1 MPSALEKLVKILKL
15 ERNQGFKN
23 KAVIGGLGA
32 FSEKWTPEAHQQ
44 ARIEMH
50 HLLVDDLAQLMEGY
64 DGIGGEMKRQET
76 VSYMLDRIMMRIEQ
90 PREDFQPRYNWQKT
104 ERKKSRKPP
113 RRKPE
118 KRSRRAPSKPKR
130 RTKSKPTYDDRPL
143 PPAPPAEN
151 DLPPEP
157 RLERPPRQP
166 RPAMDM
172 DEAADVMRGLAAEIT
187 VVKGIGSKMAEKLAR
202 LNIERVEDMLY
213 YLPTRYDD
221 YTRLLP
227 LYKLTPNTVTTVV
240 GTVRGS
246 HIRAGGGG
254 RKDFAYT
261 LDDGTGEMLVTCFGQ
276 RWLRNKIRDG
286 HQLVLSGKV
295 TQYRGKLQMTNPE
308 WEPLESD
315 NLKARGIVPVYR
327 LTEGLNAGRLRRMM
341 QDIIDFWAARLPDYI
356 PEAVLERNDLADV
369 GWALRNLHFPDGW
382 DHLAHARRRYTFDE
396 LLLMQ
401 LGMLGN
407 RREWQS
413 VPAEP
418 IPVDDE
424 WLEQFL
430 AAVFPYELTN
440 AQRRSV
446 NEIQKD
452 IADAVPMNR
461 LLQGDVGSGK
471 TAVAMVGLACAYQA
485 GKQAALM
492 APTSILAEQH
502 YQNVRETLSQMPGDE
517 KPKVALL
524 VGSLGKKDRD
534 AIYSGLADGSIDVV
548 VGTHAL
554 IQVGVEFDNLGLA
567 IIDEQHRFGVEQR
580 GMLRGKGT
588 NPHLLVMTAT
598 PIPRTLALTMYAD
611 LDLSIIDEMPPG
623 RTPIKTAVRPPV
635 MREHCFDFIKAQLDE
650 GRQAFIVH
658 PLVEAS
664 ESEVLADT
672 RSAVEAFEELQ
683 TVFYDYRVGLLH
695 GKMKPDEKDE
705 NMRAFAEGSFDV
717 LVTTSVAEVGVDVPN
732 ASVMMIEGANRFG
745 LSQLH
750 QFRGR
755 VGRGKHPGYCLLVPD
770 RETEESEARLEAM
783 VETTDGFRLAEM
795 DWEMRGAG
803 DLLSLRQSGAN
814 RLQTEMQMNP
824 ELVALAA
831 QEARTIYAEDPDL
844 VQPEH
849 RLLNQ
854 RVEQVMDRRSDV
866 S

>member
-15 ERNQGFKN
+15 EQNQGYKN
-23 KAVIGGLGA
+23 TAVIGGLGA
-32 FSEKWTPEAHQQ
+32 FSEQWTPNAHKQ

-50 HLLVDDLAQLMEGY
+50 HLLVDDLSQLMETY
-64 DGIGGEMKRQET
+64 ADIDGKTERHEI
-76 VSYMLDRIMMRIEQ
+76 VSYMLDRIMMRVTD
-90 PREDFQPRYNWQKT
+90 PREDFTPRHNWEASGSEDARKSQPPEKRPSPQK
-104 ERKKSRKPP
+104 SPPP
-113 RRKPE
+113 RRASPAINGG
-118 KRSRRAPSKPKR
+118 SSSSPM
-130 RTKSKPTYDDRPL
+130 
-143 PPAPPAEN
+143 PPIVN
-151 DLPPEP
+151 DDLPPEP

-166 RPAMDM
+166 RPTLDPI
-172 DEAADVMRGLAAEIT
+172 EAEDVMRGLASPVT
-187 VVKGIGSKMAEKLAR
+187 VVKGVGGKMAEKLER
-202 LNIERVEDMLY
+202 LGIELVEDMLY
-213 YLPTRYDD
+213 YLPARYDD

-227 LYKLTPNTVTTVV
+227 LYKLKPETVTTVV

-246 HIRAGGGG
+246 HIRAGSGG
-254 RKDFAYT
+254 RKDFVYT
-261 LDDGTGEMLVTCFGQ
+261 LEDGTGELLVTCFGQ

-295 TQYRGKLQMTNPE
+295 TVYRDKLQMSNPE

-327 LTEGLNAGRLRRMM
+327 LTEGLNARRLRGMM
-341 QDIIDFWAARLPDYI
+341 EDIITFWAGRLPDYV
-356 PEAVLERNDLADV
+356 PEPVLERNDLADI
-369 GWALRNLHFPDGW
+369 GWTLRNLHFPAGW
-382 DHLAHARRRYTFDE
+382 DHLHHARRRYTFDE

-430 AAVFPYELTN
+430 TAVFPYELTD

-446 NEIQKD
+446 NDILRD
-452 IADAVPMNR
+452 IASDVPMNR

-471 TAVAMVGLACAYQA
+471 TAVAMIALASAFNT
-485 GKQAALM
+485 GKQSALM

-502 YQNVRETLSQMPGDE
+502 YQSVKETLSQMPGDDA
-517 KPKVALL
+517 PNIALL
-524 VGSLGKKDRD
+524 VGSLSKSDRN
-534 AIYSGLADGSIDVV
+534 AVYAGLADGSIDIVI
-548 VGTHAL
+548 GTHAI
-554 IQVGVEFDNLGLA
+554 IQGGVEFANLGLA

-580 GMLRGKGT
+580 GALRGKGT

-611 LDLSIIDEMPPG
+611 LDLSVIDEMPPG
-623 RTPIKTAVRPPV
+623 RTPIKTSVRPPV
-635 MREHCFDFIKAQLDE
+635 MREHCFDFIKAQLDA

-664 ESEVLADT
+664 DSELLANT
-672 RSAVEAFEELQ
+672 RSAVEAYDELK
-683 TVFYDYRVGLLH
+683 TVFHQYTVGLLH
-695 GKMKPDEKDE
+695 GQMKPDEKDE
-705 NMRAFAEGSFDV
+705 NMHAFAAGEYDV
-717 LVTTSVAEVGVDVPN
+717 LVTTSVAEVGVNVPN

-755 VGRGKHPGYCLLVPD
+755 VGRGKHPGYCLLIPD
-770 RETEESEARLEAM
+770 KFTEESEERLNAM
-783 VETTDGFRLAEM
+783 VETTDGFKLAEL
-795 DWEMRGAG
+795 DWQMRGAG
-803 DLLSLRQSGAN
+803 DLLSLRQSGIN
-814 RLQTEMQMNP
+814 RTQLAAQMNP
-824 ELVALAA
+824 ELVELAA

-844 VQPEH
+844 SQPQH
-849 RLLNQ
+849 RLLSQ
-854 RVEQVMDRRSDV
+854 RVEQILDRRSDV